1 MPEGAV
7 SLAKSEVCAVQ
18 AFRVGRHA
26 YGLQYHVELTP
37 TTVADWGAV
46 PAYQDSLNR
55 ALGSHGLAPFA
66 AEAARNMPSFN
77 RDARILYDNFMAL
90 VRSR

>member
-1 MPEGAV
+1 M
-7 SLAKSEVCAVQ
+7 
-18 AFRVGRHA
+18 
-26 YGLQYHVELTP
+26 ELTP
-37 TTVADWGAV
+37 TTVGDWGAV
-46 PAYQDSLNR
+46 PAYQDSLER
-55 ALGSHGLAPFA
+55 ALGPDGLAPFA